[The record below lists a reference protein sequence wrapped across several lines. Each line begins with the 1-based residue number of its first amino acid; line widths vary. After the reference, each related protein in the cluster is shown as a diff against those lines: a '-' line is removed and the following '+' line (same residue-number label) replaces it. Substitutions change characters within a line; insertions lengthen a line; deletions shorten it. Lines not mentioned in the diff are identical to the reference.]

1 MSHAVLYDSMY
12 RVAFYGVEAQPDIFT
27 VQSHITSSPVIATTP
42 RVQFEIEKTTSMK
55 WKQYEMSE
63 EIQRDNAS
71 ENVPKT
77 RNII

>member
-55 WKQYEMSE
+55 
-63 EIQRDNAS
+63 
-71 ENVPKT
+71 
-77 RNII
+77 